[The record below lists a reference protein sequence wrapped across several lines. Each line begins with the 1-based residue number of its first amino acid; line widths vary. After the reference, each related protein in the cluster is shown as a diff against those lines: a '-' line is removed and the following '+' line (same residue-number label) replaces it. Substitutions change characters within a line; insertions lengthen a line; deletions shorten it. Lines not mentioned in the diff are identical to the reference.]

1 MRHLKAL
8 YILQAN
14 STIEGCD
21 GSKAV
26 PARPSAKDSVEART
40 SRQNE
45 ETLIVF
51 ACSSTGKKLSSW
63 VNVSE
68 LNSQT
73 CTSEAAWKACS
84 AEC

>member
-1 MRHLKAL
+1 MKEIRQLKAL
-8 YILQAN
+8 YILQVN
-14 STIEGCD
+14 STIE

-26 PARPSAKDSVEART
+26 PARPSAKDNVEART

-45 ETLIVF
+45 ETLTVF
-51 ACSSTGKKLSSW
+51 ACSSTGKRLSSW
-63 VNVSE
+63 VVLE

-73 CTSEAAWKACS
+73 CTREAARKACS